1 MCWERQAIS
10 TAAAHTPGP
19 EAAGAQGLGEMV
31 RVFLMK
37 DGGSSSGGRDEEG
50 SLYGRVGRADHAW
63 QSFNF
68 CILFIFSFRLLLISV
83 LLESLNK
90 NEQSANGQ
98 SHSRE
103 STNPQFKKTSGDF
116 PSANGEAGG
125 EAPKGYTQD
134 QVDAVKRCVR
144 SSPWLRLAV

>member
-1 MCWERQAIS
+1 MGEWEGQD
-10 TAAAHTPGP
+10 
-19 EAAGAQGLGEMV
+19 ELGS
-31 RVFLMK
+31 FLT
-37 DGGSSSGGRDEEG
+37 
-50 SLYGRVGRADHAW
+50 
-63 QSFNF
+63 SFFFKN
-68 CILFIFSFRLLLISV
+68 LFLISV

-98 SHSRE
+98 SQSRE
-103 STNPQFKKTSGDF
+103 STNPQFKKTGGEF

-144 SSPWLRLAV
+144 SSPMVSTLGLSLSCDTSLLFRMF